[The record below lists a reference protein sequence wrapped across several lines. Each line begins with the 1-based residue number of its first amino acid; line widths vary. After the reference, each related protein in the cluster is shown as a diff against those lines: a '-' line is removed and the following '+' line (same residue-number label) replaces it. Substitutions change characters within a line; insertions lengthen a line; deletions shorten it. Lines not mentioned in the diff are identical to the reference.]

1 MGESNNKNGQKELIK
16 ELKERLHW
24 YTYEAS
30 SEEFDEAVVI
40 DIVNLLNKLEPLQ
53 EDEYFNPEKGLE
65 RFWKYCERREAGEN
79 AGLNELKNRE
89 DSILAEALRGA
100 EITEAYTHAAGS
112 CSAEHAARKNVG
124 ENITDF
130 AKAAESRAK
139 ASTTDNAGK
148 KKGRLLLFGK
158 HKGLV
163 GTCAA
168 AILVLMVSAVGVGAS
183 ASKNTGLFHWLS
195 KDETGREVIV
205 TTNLDK
211 DKATITTYD
220 SFEKLP
226 EDYCDIIIDM
236 DWLYQDLELSYIE
249 TAEANTY
256 SKVASYYKNEDH
268 NLHLEIET
276 KKYISKLSIERVTVD
291 SYHDLGT
298 KDFFGVSVD
307 RYEKISDDETE
318 YLLYFTYDS
327 MQCSIWGNTTLEK
340 LEKIV
345 NEYVRLF
352 TANQN
357 IEG

>member
-195 KDETGREVIV
+195 KDETGSEVIV
-205 TTNLDK
+205 TVNSDNDK
-211 DKATITTYD
+211 SQIVRYD
-220 SFEKLP
+220 SIEKLP
-226 EDYCDIIIDM
+226 DSYSSMIKEIEQIDYNLD
-236 DWLYQDLELSYIE
+236 LSYIE
-249 TAEANTY
+249 TAEANNFT
-256 SKVASYYKNEDH
+256 KVSSYYKDDKLNI
-268 NLHLEIET
+268 HLDIVT
-276 KKYISKLSIERVTVD
+276 KQYTSELSIKRETFD
-291 SYHDLGT
+291 SYQELEP
-298 KDFFGVSVD
+298 KQYFGILVE

-318 YLLYFTYDS
+318 YLMYFTYDS
-327 MQCSIWGNTTLEK
+327 VECIIRGNMP
-340 LEKIV
+340 LEKIDYITDDYV
-345 NEYVRLF
+345 NFL
-352 TANQN
+352 TIKQ
-357 IEG
+357 

>member
-40 DIVNLLNKLEPLQ
+40 DIVNLLNKLEPSQ

-100 EITEAYTHAAGS
+100 EITDAYTHAAGS
-112 CSAEHAARKNVG
+112 CSAEHVAGKNVG

-139 ASTTDNAGK
+139 GSTTDNARK

-195 KDETGREVIV
+195 KDETGSEVIV
-205 TTNLDK
+205 TPKSDDEIIRTDS
-211 DKATITTYD
+211 YE

-226 EDYCDIIIDM
+226 ENYSDMITDI
-236 DWLYQDLELSYIE
+236 DWLYQDLILDHIE
-249 TAEANTY
+249 ATEVKNFT
-256 SKVASYYKNEDH
+256 KIASYYEGKEL
-268 NLHLEIET
+268 NLHLNIVT
-276 KKYISKLSIERVTVD
+276 KKYLSTLSIKRESVD
-291 SYHDLGT
+291 SYDKLEP
-298 KDFFGVSVD
+298 KDFSSIMVD
-307 RYEKISDDETE
+307 RYEKVSDDETE
-318 YLLYFTYDS
+318 YLLFFTYDN
-327 MQCSIWGNTTLEK
+327 MQCTFRGNLSLEK
-340 LEKIV
+340 MEDIV
-345 NEYVRLF
+345 NEYVIFLTTF
-352 TANQN
+352 
-357 IEG
+357 